1 MSIIALKRNS
11 RRFQAPISGHGKD
24 GFSLVGGRRNIG
36 VVGQTNL
43 AKSVTRTRE
52 KFIHAYSKSNPHGG
66 KVEPQGWGGC
76 CNTYIKVI
84 HNSGS
89 CCTNNPNKIK
99 PTVKN
104 TAGMLANR
112 YMGIYHGAYKEPTAA
127 TPNPIFAWVKPM
139 GAHGENTQ
147 STHIK
152 IRSTNSSHCN
162 SFQCDA
168 GKKCCKPTPE
178 SANPGTY
185 FIGGRKITPRRYF
198 KNTNTV
204 ASSEYTTTLYMKKNK
219 LPLSSADSHF
229 PPGLCHKGKTGSCDV
244 NYKNIKEAEAAGWP
258 WNSGSTVSYA
268 STGDPENPNPICTK
282 KKCGLNF
289 RCC

>member
-1 MSIIALKRNS
+1 MSIVALKRNS

-36 VVGQTNL
+36 AVGQTNL
-43 AKSVTRTRE
+43 AKSTTRTRE
-52 KFIHAYSKSNPHGG
+52 KFIHASSKSNPNGG

-76 CNTYIKVI
+76 CNTYVKTIY
-84 HNSGS
+84 NSGS
-89 CCTNNPNKIK
+89 CCTNDPNIIK

-104 TAGMLANR
+104 TAGMLAGHCSGGPYNTKNIKCNR
-112 YMGIYHGAYKEPTAA
+112 TQF
-127 TPNPIFAWVKPM
+127 PNNIVQPM
-139 GAHGENTQ
+139 GAYGGNTQ

-152 IRSTNSSHCN
+152 NKSTNSSHCN

-178 SANPGTY
+178 SSNPGTY
-185 FIGGRKITPRRYF
+185 FIGGRKIAPRRYF

-204 ASSEYTTTLYMKKNK
+204 PSGEYTKTLYMKKNK
-219 LPLSSADSHF
+219 LPLSAADSHF
-229 PPGLCHKGKTGSCDV
+229 PSSLNHKGKTGSCDV
-244 NYKNIKEAEAAGWP
+244 NYTSLEEAIAAGWP
-258 WNSGSTVSYA
+258 WKNNSTVSYA
-268 STGDPENPNPICTK
+268 SSGDPANPNSVCTK